1 VLQQTILQVSTK
13 TVRGELLADLRFV
26 QAIGA
31 MVKIDDAVIQ
41 LTEREGLLSWLYT
54 ILQHTTL
61 STESHQAVTQILE
74 DVVLILNRKEER
86 RRSKIRALPDG
97 DKSSI
102 YVPRRWVSE
111 LCSCIELMWEQSG
124 TPHLLVSVCS
134 LLTCTLADLP
144 RLRSLSET
152 LLRVALA
159 NPELDTTYTVTVLTA
174 KLRQLDLDDDLTK
187 DADWIAVVH
196 ALCRCGL
203 LWTEAVDAKKAVV
216 VMHSLTARAIA
227 LDDDMS
233 RWLIWEWKASRTE

>member
-1 VLQQTILQVSTK
+1 
-13 TVRGELLADLRFV
+13 
-26 QAIGA
+26 

-86 RRSKIRALPDG
+86 RRSKIRALPES

-111 LCSCIELMWEQSG
+111 LCSCVELMSEQSG
-124 TPHLLVSVCS
+124 AFIPRSVWLS
-134 LLTCTLADLP
+134 RILIVAFVDLP
-144 RLRSLSET
+144 RLKTLSET
-152 LLRVALA
+152 LLRVSLA
-159 NPELDTTYTVTVLTA
+159 NPELDTTYTVSILTS
-174 KLRQLDLDDDLTK
+174 KLRQLDLDVDLTRN
-187 DADWIAVVH
+187 ADWIGIVH

-203 LWTEAVDAKKAVV
+203 LWTDEVDTRRAGAV
-216 VMHSLTARAIA
+216 MYSLTARAIA
-227 LDDDMS
+227 LDDEMS
-233 RWLIWEWKASRTE
+233 RWLVGEWKASRSE